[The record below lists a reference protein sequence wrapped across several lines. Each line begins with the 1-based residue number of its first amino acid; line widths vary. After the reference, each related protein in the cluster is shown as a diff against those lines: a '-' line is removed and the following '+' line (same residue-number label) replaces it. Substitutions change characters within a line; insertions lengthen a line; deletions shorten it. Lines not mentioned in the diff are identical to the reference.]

1 MSTSHDELLKRL
13 NVSPEDRAAIDQEK
27 TAIGKRHA
35 AYAQTLAE
43 LRKARNLTQVT
54 LAEALDTTQGEVS
67 RVERQSDLYLS
78 TLSRFVE
85 AMGGELE
92 LSVRFPDSAERV
104 PIAIGDIEQAA
115 A

>member
-1 MSTSHDELLKRL
+1 MLKRL
-13 NVSPEDRAAIDQEK
+13 NVTPEDRTAIDQKK
-27 TAIGKRHA
+27 TAIGTRHA

-54 LAEALDTTQGEVS
+54 LAEALDTTQGKVS

-92 LSVRFPDSAERV
+92 LSVRFPDNAERAPV
-104 PIAIGDIEQAA
+104 AIGNIEPTAA
-115 A
+115 